1 MPTFVEEIQSVAR
14 GDTSELERRLA
25 DRIETVAS
33 AVGVLEEWTEA
44 SHETR
49 TELSSKYDTAKS
61 LARDEIRD
69 ANPDEDAD
77 TVEPCSTTP
86 RSHAHEDAEALSPE
100 ELVSHPA
107 VSEQTKR
114 LLSEYSTKLLVFLDE
129 ERSYE
134 GAREELRDALGAE
147 LSLYERLL
155 GELGTDVAVVRNA
168 QQEIARL
175 AREETLGPANVT
187 AADVLLESAVEEGSE
202 TG

>member
-14 GDTSELERRLA
+14 GDTSELQRRLA
-25 DRIETVAS
+25 DRIETVGS

-44 SHETR
+44 SQETR

-61 LARDEIRD
+61 LARDEISD
-69 ANPDEDAD
+69 ANPDEN
-77 TVEPCSTTP
+77 P
-86 RSHAHEDAEALSPE
+86 EALSPE
-100 ELVSHPA
+100 KLVSHPA

-155 GELGTDVAVVRNA
+155 SELGTGVASVRNA
-168 QQEIARL
+168 QAEIARL

-187 AADVLLESAVEEGSE
+187 AADVLLESAVEEESE
-202 TG
+202 QS